1 MTGGN
6 AFAGAAGS
14 FQAGVSESAA
24 GLLGET
30 RSCCGLALAFG
41 ALGVRFWLSGAALA
55 FGALAGGGSAC
66 RGGGRSA
73 GGTLSRAPPGGPNDG
88 TGVITAER
96 FSSEN
101 EPCDDVPNAGT
112 AGTPRAGGGTAPGG
126 RSVAVADV
134 AGPSSL
140 SVGSGERAR
149 ATGATGSRRAVVAV
163 G

>member
-6 AFAGAAGS
+6 AFAGAAGA

-24 GLLGET
+24 ALGGT
-30 RSCCGLALAFG
+30 FSGAVLAFG
-41 ALGVRFWLSGAALA
+41 ALGGGFGLSGAALA
-55 FGALAGGGSAC
+55 SGALGGGSSAWRAGGG
-66 RGGGRSA
+66 SA

-101 EPCDDVPNAGT
+101 EPCDDEPNAGT

-126 RSVAVADV
+126 RNVAVADV
-134 AGPSSL
+134 PGPSSL

-149 ATGATGSRRAVVAV
+149 ATGTTGSRRAVVAA